1 MFIFN
6 KVKIKSDLIF
16 YFYFYFFEVSK
27 TRKIQQKFSSEEINR
42 NGRTALLFNK
52 SQKKKKNET
61 ITITGKNL
69 FQKRI
74 FFSLLIKSRI
84 NSNLFLKFNNK
95 QIFMVVFINL
105 LDSTSMKNNLVQVIF
120 SVS

>member
-6 KVKIKSDLIF
+6 KVKKIRFDFLF
-16 YFYFYFFEVSK
+16 LFLFFEVSK

-74 FFSLLIKSRI
+74 VFF
-84 NSNLFLKFNNK
+84 
-95 QIFMVVFINL
+95 FIN
-105 LDSTSMKNNLVQVIF
+105 KI
-120 SVS
+120 